1 MGLIYS
7 HARRRGILHVCRRP
21 LSSQP
26 IVVKRTRRWIEGV
39 IAFAALS
46 LTRRALALRR
56 RRVETLTGER
66 RVPCRP
72 IQVIAIEAEVA
83 SSGYY
88 KSKTVLCLFCLSVCQ
103 LDGGEFL

>member
-72 IQVIAIEAEVA
+72 IHVVAIEAEVA